1 MDLLV
6 KVAFDDSTAL
16 LLTYNSEENI
26 QEFFDTFVK
35 SLENV
40 LEFKYQNCSDSERIM
55 TYSLDGQVYFITSI
69 NTFKTA
75 VTLHMEKKILNITVS
90 KNYPSNCSQPSPS
103 PAKAS

>member
-1 MDLLV
+1 
-6 KVAFDDSTAL
+6 
-16 LLTYNSEENI
+16 
-26 QEFFDTFVK
+26 
-35 SLENV
+35 
-40 LEFKYQNCSDSERIM
+40 M